1 MTAKQSPGRA
11 PAEPDVW
18 RQPDGDPMSC
28 DDSVKVLREN
38 LGEIHALC
46 QDALEDAVLM
56 DVAEEQFRE
65 VLHDLIKGLS
75 NPYKKG

>member
-1 MTAKQSPGRA
+1 MATKQTPGRM
-11 PAEPDVW
+11 PAEPETW
-18 RQPDGDPMSC
+18 RQPDGEVMNC

-38 LGEIHALC
+38 LTEINQIC

-65 VLHDLIKGLS
+65 VLRTLIDGLN

>member
-1 MTAKQSPGRA
+1 MN
-11 PAEPDVW
+11 
-18 RQPDGDPMSC
+18 C

-38 LGEIHALC
+38 LTEINEIC

-65 VLHDLIKGLS
+65 VLRALIDGLK